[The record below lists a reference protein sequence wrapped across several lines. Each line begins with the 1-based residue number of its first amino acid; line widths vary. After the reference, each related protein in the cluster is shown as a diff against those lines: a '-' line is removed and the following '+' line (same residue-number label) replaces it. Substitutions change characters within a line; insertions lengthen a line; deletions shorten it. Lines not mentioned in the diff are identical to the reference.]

1 MNSQISEDS
10 TPGLRILSLAHPD
23 RGNALSE
30 ELVAWLSD
38 QITRAYQDES
48 IHTLVVRG
56 EGRHFCTGFD
66 LSTVA
71 TSSDGDLLARFV
83 RIEMLLASLWYAPFR
98 TIALANG
105 RVWGAGADLFAA
117 CDFRVTSPAA
127 RFCFPGA
134 SFGLALGTRRL
145 STRIGD
151 DLARRCITEGLILSA
166 DQALAHGL
174 ATHLTDSPDDWLSDE
189 APPFTLDRNTST
201 IIHRAMRPDYR
212 AQDLAELV
220 RSAIRPGLSQ
230 RILAY
235 LDRQRNARAAKQP
248 HEIPAVV
255 SPVR

>member
-1 MNSQISEDS
+1 MSSQMNENPA
-10 TPGLRILSLAHPD
+10 PGLRILTLAHPN

-38 QITRAYQDES
+38 QINRAYQDES
-48 IHTLVVRG
+48 IHTLVLRG
-56 EGRHFCTGFD
+56 EGRNFCTGFD

-83 RIEMLLASLWYAPFR
+83 RIEMLLASLWHAPFR
-98 TIALANG
+98 TVALANG
-105 RVWGAGADLFAA
+105 RVWGAGADLFTA
-117 CDFRVTSPAA
+117 CDFRVASPSA

-151 DLARRCITEGLILSA
+151 DLTRRCVSEGLVLSA

-174 ATHLTDSPDDWLSDE
+174 ATHLADSPDDWLSDE
-189 APPFTLDRNTST
+189 APAFTLDRSTSA
-201 IIHRAMRPDYR
+201 IIHRAMRPDHQ

-220 RSAIRPGLSQ
+220 RSAIRPGLVQ
-230 RILAY
+230 RILTY
-235 LDRQRNARAAKQP
+235 LDRQRSAGKAKQTP
-248 HEIPAVV
+248 
-255 SPVR
+255 

>member
-1 MNSQISEDS
+1 MSEDS
-10 TPGLRILSLAHPD
+10 APGVRILSLTRPD

-38 QITRAYQDES
+38 QITLAYQDES
-48 IHTLVVRG
+48 IHTLVLRG
-56 EGRHFCTGFD
+56 QGRNFCTGFD

-83 RIEMLLASLWYAPFR
+83 RIEMLLASLWHAPFR

-105 RVWGAGADLFAA
+105 RVWGAGADLFTV
-117 CDFRVTSPAA
+117 CDFRVANPSA

-145 STRIGD
+145 GARVGA
-151 DLARRCITEGLILSA
+151 DLTRRCVSEGLVLNA
-166 DQALAHGL
+166 NQALACGL
-174 ATHLTDSPDDWLSDE
+174 ATHLTDDPDGWLSAE
-189 APPFTLDRNTST
+189 APSFTLDRNTST
-201 IIHRAMRPDYR
+201 IIHRATRPDLR

-220 RSAIRPGLSQ
+220 RSAIRPGLVQ

-235 LDRQRNARAAKQP
+235 LDRQRGSDTASRS
-248 HEIPAVV
+248 H
-255 SPVR
+255 